1 MRNLALLLCLASASA
16 WAENHLSVASH
27 SLLRL
32 PATEARLQLERLEVA
47 EQGTLLIPA
56 GVTELHIGELHLGP
70 AARIGIAPGE
80 QPLRLEVL
88 QATVAT
94 DVWISAQ
101 GAPGGVLKPATAGR
115 ELSLRLQQAS
125 IQSLTLDVRGGRGA
139 PGYRGLDGANGQAGG
154 CTWGRASHGHDGQ
167 NGGDGKPGAAGGRVR
182 LEVPEA
188 ASLESIQVLLDG
200 GAGGVP
206 GVGGKAGRGGA
217 SKGCLLYSVD
227 GAADG
232 QPGLPGRQGSTGREG
247 ELQVVRF

>member
-16 WAENHLSVASH
+16 WADNHLSVASH

-56 GVTELHIGELHLGP
+56 SVTELRIGELHLGP

-88 QATVAT
+88 QASVAEG
-94 DVWISAQ
+94 VWISAQ

-167 NGGDGKPGAAGGRVR
+167 NGGDGQAGAMGGQVR
-182 LEVPEA
+182 LEVPQEL
-188 ASLESIQVLLDG
+188 SLDGIRVLLAG
-200 GAGGVP
+200 GAGGAP
-206 GVGGKAGRGGA
+206 GAAGEGGHGGDA
-217 SKGCLLYSVD
+217 KGCLLYSVK

-232 QPGLPGRQGSTGREG
+232 QPGQSGREG
-247 ELQVVRF
+247 SPGRDGELDVVRF

>member
-16 WAENHLSVASH
+16 GADSHLSVASH

-47 EQGTLLIPA
+47 AQGTLLIPA

-88 QATVAT
+88 QASVAA

-125 IQSLTLDVRGGRGA
+125 IQSLTLDVRGGHGA

-154 CTWGRASHGHDGQ
+154 CTWGGASHGHDGQ
-167 NGGDGKPGAAGGRVR
+167 NGGDGEPGAAGGRVR
-182 LEVPEA
+182 LEVPETV
-188 ASLESIQVLLDG
+188 SLESIKVLLDG
-200 GAGGVP
+200 GDGGMP
-206 GVGGKAGRGGA
+206 GVGGQAGRGGA
-217 SKGCLLYSVD
+217 RKDCLLYSVD

-232 QPGLPGRQGSTGREG
+232 QPGQPGRQGSPGREG